1 MAAERKVTTLDVR
14 RRKGKEKLAVVTA
27 YDATMAALFDTAG
40 MDILMV
46 GDSLGMVVQGEDTTL
61 GVTVA
66 DMAYHCRAVTSCQ
79 PRAHVVCDLPFMSYQ
94 ISPEQ
99 ALESA
104 GILLKQG
111 RAEAVKLEGGLNMAP
126 TVRRLVEAGIPVMG
140 HIGLTPQSVHQMGG
154 FRVQG
159 RTSEAALEL
168 LEDAQALEQAGA
180 YALVLEGIPAPA
192 ARAITTGVGIPTIGI
207 GAGSDTDG
215 QVLVCYDLLGMYRGL
230 APKFVRHFAELGD
243 AVVRAAQSYA
253 SEVRAGTFPAAEH
266 TFAMERGHAAPEAV
280 PAPAPAPGESDPS
293 SES

>member
-14 RRKGKEKLAVVTA
+14 RRKGNEKLAVVTA
-27 YDATMAALFDTAG
+27 YDATMAALLDAAG

-61 GVTVA
+61 GVTLS
-66 DMAYHCRAVTSCQ
+66 DMVYHCRAVTSCQ

-94 ISPEQ
+94 ISAEQ

-104 GILLKQG
+104 GVLLKKG
-111 RAEAVKLEGGLNMAP
+111 RAEAVKLEGGVAMAP

-159 RTSEAALEL
+159 RTSDAALEL

-180 YALVLEGIPAPA
+180 YALVLEGIPSA
-192 ARAITTGVGIPTIGI
+192 AAAAITRGVGIPTIGI
-207 GAGSDTDG
+207 GAGPDTDG

-243 AVVRAAQSYA
+243 AVVQAARTYA
-253 SEVRAGTFPAAEH
+253 SEIRAGTFPAPEH
-266 TFAMERGHAAPEAV
+266 TFAMERGHVPPEV
-280 PAPAPAPGESDPS
+280 QELGKEPPTEPS
-293 SES
+293 TEP

>member
-1 MAAERKVTTLDVR
+1 MAAERKVTTLDDR
-14 RRKGKEKLAVVTA
+14 RRKWYVKLAVVTA
-27 YDATMAALFDTAG
+27 YDATMAALLDAAG

-46 GDSLGMVVQGEDTTL
+46 GDSLGMVVQGDDTTL
-61 GVTVA
+61 GVTIA

-94 ISPEQ
+94 VSPEQ

-104 GILLKQG
+104 GILLKKG
-111 RAEAVKLEGGLNMAP
+111 RAEAVKLEGGLSMAP
-126 TVRRLVEAGIPVMG
+126 TIRRLVDAGIPVMG

-159 RTSEAALEL
+159 RTSESALEL
-168 LEDAQALEQAGA
+168 LEDAQAIEQAGA
-180 YALVLEGIPAPA
+180 YALVLEGIPALA
-192 ARAITTGVGIPTIGI
+192 ARAITAAVGIPTIGI
-207 GAGSDTDG
+207 GAGPDTDG

-253 SEVRAGTFPAAEH
+253 SEIRAGTFPAAEH
-266 TFAMERGHAAPEAV
+266 TFSMERGHVPPEAV
-280 PAPAPAPGESDPS
+280 QASKEPPADPS